1 MTEEKPIT
9 LKRECTAVLIPSGEK
24 VALAAGSTVWL
35 TQALGATYT
44 VMTDRGHMARIDGAD
59 ADALGSPHL
68 HDGGSAGI
76 GASVEE
82 TIWNQLRT
90 CFDPEIPVNI
100 VDLGLI
106 YDCRV
111 DALEDGGH
119 KATVQFTLTAQ
130 GCGMGQ
136 FLKED
141 IKKKILAVPDV
152 QEADVELVWE
162 PPWNQ
167 SMISAKAKH
176 QLGIE

>member
-1 MTEEKPIT
+1 MTEEKPII
-9 LKRECTAVLIPSGEK
+9 LKRECVGVLIPSGEK

-35 TQALGATYT
+35 TQALGGSYT
-44 VMTDRGHMARIDGAD
+44 VMTDRGHMARIDRDD

-68 HDGGSAGI
+68 HDSDPAGI

-82 TIWNQLRT
+82 TVWNQLRT

-111 DALEDGGH
+111 DALENGQY
-119 KATVQFTLTAQ
+119 KAIVQFTLTAQ

-141 IKKKILAVPDV
+141 IKKKILAIPEIH
-152 QEADVELVWE
+152 EADVDLVWE

-167 SMISAKAKH
+167 SMISANAKH